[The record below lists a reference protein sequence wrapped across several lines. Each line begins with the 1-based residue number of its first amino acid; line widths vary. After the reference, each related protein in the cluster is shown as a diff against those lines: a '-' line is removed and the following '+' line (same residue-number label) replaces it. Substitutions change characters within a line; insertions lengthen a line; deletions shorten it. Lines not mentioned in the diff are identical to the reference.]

1 MLFSLSFKNLYQAV
15 LQSDGSRCLTADDA
29 GVQSPAT
36 TPSQSPTAKNKRNS
50 WKVSSESLDQTSSGV
65 PMVTVTSTAPGLCRH
80 LSGSDG
86 NLSLLGLSEQSTAAA
101 SVLSRRSSYNERK
114 SKSKRDNSYRRP
126 RADSKVM
133 RSTSDPYNKHLREDP
148 QSGLSRSS
156 SVPQAPKPIT
166 EKMSNESSV
175 DLESPQSTTSI
186 SEIDLSEC
194 VDVDE
199 IQMSLSPD
207 VESPR
212 DSPRTETAKNV
223 TSQVSDVAS
232 ESGRPSSDVLRGSAA
247 DTTEKLKKQ
256 LALKLGKGLSSK
268 RDAEKVDDSSRDT
281 TKRSPRSHSERKRP
295 PRSSSV
301 DRARKSGE
309 RRAAIDIG
317 SVLDPGPLTSPSES
331 KSADGRKAKLA
342 RSSSSGS
349 RQLPDPNQI
358 SGKQR
363 PPRKSQ
369 DALDGKEDGIL
380 ERTQN
385 PSAELNGLSQDL
397 SDSLEVRTPGGS
409 QAPPIKAPLIAG
421 LLGRNGSNGSD
432 VPRKRTPLPKRSSPV
447 MHRKPSPL
455 DGAMRKSM
463 DEQLL
468 EPKPSPPLRRA
479 KSETD
484 TPLETLRTKSKNSEG
499 TSRAKSGTGS
509 EERTRSRTSRSSVES
524 ESTRGSSLGD
534 TSGSGSTKSGASSQ
548 DSRGTNS
555 HGVSVDSTAS
565 AKEQGGVEEGQSH
578 VGEKPRRQ
586 IKKYRGRDSRR
597 LVDGDG
603 AVVMST
609 DGNVNHRHENLR
621 HVVEP
626 IMLEAS

>member
-1 MLFSLSFKNLYQAV
+1 MVFSLPFKNLYQAV

-36 TPSQSPTAKNKRNS
+36 TPSQSPTARNKRNS
-50 WKVSSESLDQTSSGV
+50 WKISSESLDQASLGV
-65 PMVTVTSTAPGLCRH
+65 PMATVTSTAPGLRGH

-101 SVLSRRSSYNERK
+101 SGLSRRSSYNERK
-114 SKSKRDNSYRRP
+114 SKSKHDNSSRRP

-133 RSTSDPYNKHLREDP
+133 RSTSDPYNKHLREDA

-156 SVPQAPKPIT
+156 SVPQAPRPIT

-223 TSQVSDVAS
+223 TSQVSNVAS
-232 ESGRPSSDVLRGSAA
+232 ESDRPSSDVLRGSAA
-247 DTTEKLKKQ
+247 DTTEKLKQQ

-268 RDAEKVDDSSRDT
+268 RDGEKVDDSSRDT
-281 TKRSPRSHSERKRP
+281 TKRSPRSHSERKRL

-301 DRARKSGE
+301 ERARKSGE
-309 RRAAIDIG
+309 RRAAVDVG
-317 SVLDPGPLTSPSES
+317 SVLDPGALTSPSES
-331 KSADGRKAKLA
+331 KSADGRKTKLA

-369 DALDGKEDGIL
+369 EDGIS
-380 ERTQN
+380 ERTPN
-385 PSAELNGLSQDL
+385 PSVELNGLSQDP
-397 SDSLEVRTPGGS
+397 SDSLESARTPGGS

-447 MHRKPSPL
+447 MHRKPPPL

-468 EPKPSPPLRRA
+468 EPKRSPPLRRA
-479 KSETD
+479 KSEAD

-524 ESTRGSSLGD
+524 ESTGRSSLGD
-534 TSGSGSTKSGASSQ
+534 TSSPGSTKSGASSQ
-548 DSRGTNS
+548 ESRGTNS
-555 HGVSVDSTAS
+555 HGVSVDTTAS
-565 AKEQGGVEEGQSH
+565 AKEQEGGEEGKSH
-578 VGEKPRRQ
+578 AGEKPRRQ

-603 AVVMST
+603 GVVVCT
-609 DGNVNHRHENLR
+609 DGNVNDRHENLR

-626 IMLEAS
+626 IMLESS